1 MEYNKELT
9 KASKIKIAYI
19 GGGSHNWARI
29 FMNDIAVDV
38 SISGEVRLYDINFQA
53 AKANEIIGN
62 KTTKRWEYKAV
73 PAIEEALDEADF
85 VFISI
90 LPGSFEQMKV
100 DVHAPEKYG
109 IYQSVGDTVGLGGVF
124 RAWRTVPMIAKIA
137 GKVAEICPDA
147 WVVNFTNP
155 MSVCIKTLYEVF
167 PEIKAYGCCH
177 EVFGTQKLLKAALE
191 EKTGLENIKFR
202 DIMVNVKGINH
213 FTWIDKASYK
223 GIDLL
228 PIYREFADK
237 YYETGFQKGEKNW
250 FNDHFV
256 SAERV
261 KFDLFKKYNCIAA
274 AGDRHL
280 AEFVSN
286 DWYLKD
292 NEKWMFKLTPVDW
305 RMENRKVLIKETEE
319 LLSEIKEF
327 QLEEDS
333 GEDFVRQIKAI
344 LGLKDTVTNINMPNY
359 GQVENI
365 ERDIVVE
372 TNAFFTTNYVSPI
385 MAGKID
391 DEIYELMSPHIE
403 NQKLLVK
410 ACLTRDKELL
420 YKAFKNDPQGR
431 ILGEKEAENLFHE
444 MFDGIEKFRG

>member
-1 MEYNKELT
+1 
-9 KASKIKIAYI
+9 
-19 GGGSHNWARI
+19 
-29 FMNDIAVDV
+29 
-38 SISGEVRLYDINFQA
+38 
-53 AKANEIIGN
+53 
-62 KTTKRWEYKAV
+62 
-73 PAIEEALDEADF
+73 
-85 VFISI
+85 
-90 LPGSFEQMKV
+90 MKV

-223 GIDLL
+223 GIDLI

-305 RMENRKVLIKETEE
+305 RIENREVLIKETEE
-319 LLSEIKEF
+319 LLSESKEF

-365 ERDIVVE
+365 ESDIVVE

-444 MFDGIEKFRG
+444 MFDGIEEFRG

>member
-29 FMNDIAVDV
+29 FMNDIAVDD

-223 GIDLL
+223 GIDLI

-237 YYETGFQKGEKNW
+237 YYETGFQKGVRNW
-250 FNDHFV
+250 FNDLPEKQQMVVLYRFG
-256 SAERV
+256 
-261 KFDLFKKYNCIAA
+261 L
-274 AGDRHL
+274 
-280 AEFVSN
+280 N
-286 DWYLKD
+286 DED
-292 NEKWMFKLTPVDW
+292 VLT
-305 RMENRKVLIKETEE
+305 
-319 LLSEIKEF
+319 
-327 QLEEDS
+327 LEEV
-333 GEDFVRQIKAI
+333 GAKIGLTRERVRQIQSEV
-344 LGLKDTVTNINMPNY
+344 LKSLRKY
-359 GQVENI
+359 
-365 ERDIVVE
+365 
-372 TNAFFTTNYVSPI
+372 
-385 MAGKID
+385 
-391 DEIYELMSPHIE
+391 
-403 NQKLLVK
+403 
-410 ACLTRDKELL
+410 
-420 YKAFKNDPQGR
+420 
-431 ILGEKEAENLFHE
+431 NLFLYNFLYLH
-444 MFDGIEKFRG
+444 

>member
-29 FMNDIAVDV
+29 FMNDIAVDE

-62 KTTKRWEYKAV
+62 KTTERWEYKAV
-73 PAIEEALDEADF
+73 PTIEEALDEADF

-124 RAWRTVPMIAKIA
+124 RAWRTVPMIGEIA
-137 GKVAEICPDA
+137 GKVAEICPEA

-191 EKTGLENIKFR
+191 EKTGLENINFR
-202 DIMVNVKGINH
+202 EIMVNVKGINH

-223 GIDLL
+223 GIDLI
-228 PIYREFADK
+228 PVYREFADK

-305 RMENRKVLIKETEE
+305 RIENREVLIKETEE
-319 LLSEIKEF
+319 LLGEIKEF

-365 ERDIVVE
+365 ERDIIVE

-385 MAGKID
+385 IAGKID
-391 DEIYELMSPHIE
+391 NEIYELMSPHIE

-410 ACLTRDKELL
+410 ACIERDKDLL
-420 YKAFKNDPQGR
+420 YKAFKNDPQGK
-431 ILGEKEAENLFHE
+431 ILGEKEAESLFQE
-444 MFDGIEKFRG
+444 MFDEIEKFRG